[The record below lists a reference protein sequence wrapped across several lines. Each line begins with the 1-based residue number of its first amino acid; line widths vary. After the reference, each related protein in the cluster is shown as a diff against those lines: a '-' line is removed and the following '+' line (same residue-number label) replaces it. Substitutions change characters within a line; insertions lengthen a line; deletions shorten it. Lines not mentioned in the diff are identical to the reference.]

1 MSDEGIH
8 DILSDEE
15 VYNRFLKTLERDK
28 FLHDAATISSW
39 KLALSV
45 HEAAPRIQ
53 AQYQFW
59 NSSVRYLEEQSAG
72 EAEGSFLS
80 IFKPNGQACLDDS
93 CAIPQRLNSL
103 TARDHRDARSFD
115 RLVGSGSSA
124 EVWTLYIDP
133 ADPQAMNSYKNW
145 RLYFPHASF
154 RLRYRMPRTRY
165 EPLAVSGYGV
175 ELALKR
181 TDYIVIDDRDAEKQ
195 QTTGSLVDLVGDS
208 EDKDVRPLSASELR
222 DLGLKTS
229 SFILNDPNP
238 IETLARL
245 SQDFPKHASTLA
257 AQDVS
262 QTFLTEHLGNRE
274 LMLPAGYNMMWMNG
288 LQVSPRDVNIFSLLE
303 QLRRE
308 RRLINGL
315 HTLGLSHS
323 DANRLLSH
331 PAIADTQGDGEPQRY
346 DFRDEA
352 DGGRIILWLNNIEK
366 DKRYAEWP
374 SELKAVSRMTPALST
389 CTDLR
394 QSCSKGHSL
403 VSYPRY
409 EETYITL
416 FFLWTLQTPKAQL
429 S

>member
-1 MSDEGIH
+1 MDDDGEH
-8 DILSDEE
+8 DILSDQE
-15 VYNRFLKTLERDK
+15 VYNRFLRTLEHDK
-28 FLHDAATISSW
+28 ILPDAGAVSSW

-59 NSSVRYLEEQSAG
+59 NSSVRYLEDQSTG
-72 EAEGSFLS
+72 EASGSLLS
-80 IFKPNGQACLDDS
+80 VFKPNGQICGDDS

-103 TARDHRDARSFD
+103 TARDHRDARPFD

-154 RLRYRMPRTRY
+154 RFRYRMPRTPY
-165 EPLAVSGYGV
+165 SPLPVSGYGV

-181 TDYIVIDDRDAEKQ
+181 TDYIVIDDRDAEKRQ
-195 QTTGSLVDLVGDS
+195 PTDS
-208 EDKDVRPLSASELR
+208 AAVLEEDSQVKDVKPLSASELR

-229 SFILNDPNP
+229 SFILDNPDPMD
-238 IETLARL
+238 TLARL
-245 SQDFPKHASTLA
+245 SQDFPKHASALA
-257 AQDVS
+257 AHNVS
-262 QTFLTEHLGNRE
+262 EPFLKEHVENRE

-288 LQVSPRDVNIFSLLE
+288 VQVSPRDVNVFSLLE

-315 HTLGLSHS
+315 QILGLSNL

-331 PAIADTQGDGEPQRY
+331 PAIADTQGSGEPQRY
-346 DFRDEA
+346 DFRDEL
-352 DGGRIILWLNNIEK
+352 DGGNVILWLNNIEK

-374 SELKAVSRMTPALST
+374 TELRAV
-389 CTDLR
+389 C
-394 QSCSKGHSL
+394 
-403 VSYPRY
+403 
-409 EETYITL
+409 YITKVL
-416 FFLWTLQTPKAQL
+416 YTSTD
-429 S
+429 SS